1 MTSSPIRS
9 KPALHRLLRN
19 LPRTFTLFREGY
31 SKSDLMH
38 DVAAGLTVGII
49 ALPLAMAFAIASG
62 LPPERGIYTAIVA
75 GFFTSLLS
83 GSRYLIGGPTGAFV
97 VIVFG
102 IAARQGFAGLQAAT
116 LMAGVMLILMGLFRF
131 GAIIKFIPYPVV
143 TGFTSGIALVIF
155 SSQVRDFF
163 GLRMAEVPAEFF
175 HKWSAYAR
183 ELHTFNPWAL
193 AVAAVSLALIVGFR
207 KFMPRVPGPIVA
219 VVVATGA
226 AWAFDLPVETIGS
239 RFGEIPRTLPA
250 PEWPD
255 FSLERVRQLFP
266 DALTI
271 AILAAIESLLCAV
284 AADGMTGDR
293 HRSNTELF
301 GQGVSNVLSSLFG
314 GLPATGALARTA
326 TSIKSGARSPIAGLI
341 HAVTLLAILLAAAPL
356 AGLIPLAA
364 LAAIL
369 VVVAYNMSEI
379 GHFRHMFRM
388 PRSDA
393 LVMVVTFG
401 LTVAVDLTVAVQ
413 VGVVLAALLFMRR
426 MSEVT
431 QVGAASLFEMEEGD
445 DEADDPDATKNK
457 IVPPGVGVYE
467 INGPF
472 FFGVADRLKDEL
484 HNLESPPKVFVLR
497 MRRVPAID
505 ATGMTALHQIAE
517 KCRRDGMWLV
527 LSGVQAQPR
536 QAMARSGLDEIIGP
550 ENIHPHIDLALA
562 RARDLIDTI
571 EYLERGS
578 AGGARK

>member
-1 MTSSPIRS
+1 MPSQIRS
-9 KPALHRLLRN
+9 RSAFDRVLHQ
-19 LPRTFTLFREGY
+19 LPRTFTLFSEKYGKPDFVR
-31 SKSDLMH
+31 
-38 DVAAGLTVGII
+38 DVIAGLTVGII

-62 LPPERGIYTAIVA
+62 LPPERGLYTAIVA

-102 IAARQGFAGLQAAT
+102 IASRQGYAGLQAAT
-116 LMAGVMLILMGLFRF
+116 LMAGVMLLLMGLFRF

-155 SSQVRDFF
+155 STQMRDFF
-163 GLRMAEVPAEFF
+163 GLQMAQVPAEFF
-175 HKWSAYAR
+175 QKWGAYLR
-183 ELHTFNPWAL
+183 DLHTFNPYAL
-193 AVAAVSLALIVGFR
+193 ALAAGSLAVIVGFR
-207 KFMPRVPGPIVA
+207 RFMPRVPGPIVA
-219 VVVATGA
+219 VAAATAA
-226 AWAFDLPVETIGS
+226 AWAFDLPVDTIGS

-250 PEWPD
+250 PEWPE
-255 FSLERVRQLFP
+255 FSLERIRQLFP

-271 AILAAIESLLCAV
+271 AMLSAIESLLCAV

-293 HRSNTELF
+293 HRSNTELV
-301 GQGVSNVLSSLFG
+301 GQGVSNILSSLFG
-314 GLPATGALARTA
+314 GLPATGAIARTA
-326 TSIKSGARSPIAGLI
+326 TSIKSGARSPVAGLI
-341 HAVTLLAILLAAAPL
+341 HAVTLLGIMVTAAPL
-356 AGLIPLAA
+356 ASLIPLAV

-379 GHFRHMFRM
+379 DHFRHMFRM

-401 LTVAVDLTVAVQ
+401 LTVVVDLTLAVQ

-431 QVGAASLFEMEEGD
+431 EVGAASLAGPD
-445 DEADDPDATKNK
+445 DGEADADDPDATRNK
-457 IVPPGVGVYE
+457 QVPPGVDVYE

-484 HNLESPPKVFVLR
+484 RNVQRPPKVFVVR

-505 ATGMTALHQIAE
+505 ATGMTALSELAE

-536 QAMARSGLDEIIGP
+536 RALERSGLDEIIGP
-550 ENIHPHIDLALA
+550 ENIHPHIDAALA
-562 RARDLIDTI
+562 RAKDLIETMQ
-571 EYLERGS
+571 YLDRGR
-578 AGGARK
+578 AGAKRS

>member
-1 MTSSPIRS
+1 
-9 KPALHRLLRN
+9 
-19 LPRTFTLFREGY
+19 
-31 SKSDLMH
+31 
-38 DVAAGLTVGII
+38 
-49 ALPLAMAFAIASG
+49 
-62 LPPERGIYTAIVA
+62 VA

-83 GSRYLIGGPTGAFV
+83 GSRYIIGGPTGAFV

-102 IAARQGFAGLQAAT
+102 VAARQGYAGLQTAT
-116 LMAGVMLILMGLFRF
+116 LMAGVMLALMGLFRF

-155 SSQVRDFF
+155 STQMRDLF
-163 GLRMAEVPAEFF
+163 GLQMAEVPAEFF
-175 HKWSAYAR
+175 HKWLAYLGA
-183 ELHTFNPWAL
+183 LHTFNPAAVALGGGSL
-193 AVAAVSLALIVGFR
+193 AVIIGFR
-207 KFMPRVPGPIVA
+207 KFIPRVPGPIVA
-219 VVVATGA
+219 VVGATAA

-250 PEWPD
+250 PQFPE

-271 AILAAIESLLCAV
+271 AMLAAIESLLCAV

-293 HRSNTELF
+293 HRSNTELV
-301 GQGVSNVLSSLFG
+301 GQGVSNILSSLFG
-314 GLPATGALARTA
+314 GLPATGAIARTA

-341 HAVTLLAILLAAAPL
+341 HAVTLLAIMLAAAPL
-356 AGLIPLAA
+356 ASLIPLAV
-364 LAAIL
+364 LASIL
-369 VVVAYNMSEI
+369 VIVAYNMSEI
-379 GHFRHMFRM
+379 DHFRHMFRM

-401 LTVAVDLTVAVQ
+401 LTVAVDLTLAVQ

-431 QVGAASLFEMEEGD
+431 QVGAASLFEMENEEGD
-445 DEADDPDATKNK
+445 ADDPDATRNK
-457 IVPPGVGVYE
+457 QVPPGVEVYE

-484 HNLESPPKVFVLR
+484 RSVEKPAKVFLLR

-505 ATGMTALHQIAE
+505 ATGMTALSELAE

-536 QAMARSGLDEIIGP
+536 RALERSGLDEIIGP

-562 RARDLIDTI
+562 RAKDLVDTMA
-571 EYLERGS
+571 YLDGR
-578 AGGARK
+578 AGAAR